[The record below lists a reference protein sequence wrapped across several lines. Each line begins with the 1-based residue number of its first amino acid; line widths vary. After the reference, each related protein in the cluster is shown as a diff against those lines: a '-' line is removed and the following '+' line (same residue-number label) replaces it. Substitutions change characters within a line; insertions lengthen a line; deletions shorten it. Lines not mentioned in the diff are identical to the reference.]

1 MNHVTLVGNL
11 TRDPESG
18 TTQSGVQFCRFTVAC
33 QRRFKNQNGQYDA
46 DFINCTAW
54 RETAEFVKKYFTKG
68 RKIGLEGS
76 ITTGSYTANDGS
88 KRYTTE
94 VTVNNVEFVTAKGDG
109 EGGSASA
116 PPAQAAPAAP
126 TDEQMSMDGFTEVED
141 DDLPF

>member
-1 MNHVTLVGNL
+1 M
-11 TRDPESG
+11 
-18 TTQSGVQFCRFTVAC
+18 AC

-54 RETAEFVKKYFTKG
+54 RETAEFVRKYFTKG

-116 PPAQAAPAAP
+116 APAQAAPAAP